1 MLMAV
6 TDSSVASGGGPL
18 QLQIDKITSSPLLN
32 GSEALCRL
40 LRFLATEAVVNPGVA
55 VKEYRIATEL
65 FHRPA
70 EFDPKLDS
78 TVRVQTAR
86 LRSKLAE
93 YYNGDGSGDDVL
105 VEIPKG
111 SYLLSYHRKSA
122 AQDEPVAQT
131 PSPQPADASIA
142 PSQHLVRKGA
152 RLGFGVIVGSLVA
165 ALLFALIQY
174 NRAEQEIRA
183 ILRAEGIQPGDR
195 ETLRH
200 FWTPMLHGPEE
211 PIVIYSN
218 AEFTGRPET
227 GMRYLTPTDS
237 REAMLDHYTG
247 VGEVIAVH
255 ELDHV
260 FGALRIPLRVK
271 RGRLLSLD
279 DAKTHDLIFVGSSA
293 ENLALIDFP
302 VSKDFVIRR
311 AETGPRHGDVAVV
324 NVHPKQGEE
333 AEYFA
338 DQSRPLS
345 EDYAVIALQKNDSP
359 ENPGRILLA
368 GTTTLGTEAA
378 VEFACDPARVRELL
392 GLVSSS
398 TNADIRPFEAIL
410 RVKVS
415 QGVPVHSQIIAIR
428 TH

>member
-1 MLMAV
+1 
-6 TDSSVASGGGPL
+6 
-18 QLQIDKITSSPLLN
+18 
-32 GSEALCRL
+32 
-40 LRFLATEAVVNPGVA
+40 
-55 VKEYRIATEL
+55 
-65 FHRPA
+65 
-70 EFDPKLDS
+70 
-78 TVRVQTAR
+78 
-86 LRSKLAE
+86 
-93 YYNGDGSGDDVL
+93 
-105 VEIPKG
+105 
-111 SYLLSYHRKSA
+111 
-122 AQDEPVAQT
+122 
-131 PSPQPADASIA
+131 
-142 PSQHLVRKGA
+142 
-152 RLGFGVIVGSLVA
+152 
-165 ALLFALIQY
+165 
-174 NRAEQEIRA
+174 
-183 ILRAEGIQPGDR
+183 
-195 ETLRH
+195 
-200 FWTPMLHGPEE
+200 MLHGPEE

-324 NVHPKQGEE
+324 NVHPKPGEE

-398 TNADIRPFEAIL
+398 TDADIRPFEAIL